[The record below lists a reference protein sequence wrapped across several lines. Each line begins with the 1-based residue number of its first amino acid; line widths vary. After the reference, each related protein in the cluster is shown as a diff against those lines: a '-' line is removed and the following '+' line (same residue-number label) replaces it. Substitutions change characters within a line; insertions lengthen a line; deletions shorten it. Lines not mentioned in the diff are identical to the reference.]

1 MITPPIDHNVNHIHE
16 VKQHRFVLALSLT
29 GVIFLAEVLGGL
41 WTGSLALLAD
51 SAHVFMDAFALGLSY
66 LALRA
71 AALPADDRHTYGYH
85 RLQILAALT
94 NGITLLFIAFEILRE
109 AWDRWQQP
117 RTIQAGPMLVI
128 AIVGLIVNV
137 IVAYVL
143 HEHDHD
149 DVNTRS
155 AFLHVLSDTL
165 ASVGVIGAGV
175 VILFTGWTWLDP
187 LVSALIGAL
196 IMVSAGRL
204 LKETVHIL
212 VEGMPDGMTASTVA
226 DAMRT
231 TPGVREVH
239 DLHVWTVAPGY
250 VALSAHVLLAD
261 QALSQTADVMTAL
274 KRTLREQFS
283 IEHTTIQFECT
294 TCGQD
299 LCLPAIG
306 APRME

>member
-1 MITPPIDHNVNHIHE
+1 MSEHHHTL
-16 VKQHRFVLALSLT
+16 KQNRFILSLSLT
-29 GVIFLAEVLGGL
+29 GIIFLAEVLGGL

-85 RLQILAALT
+85 RFQILAALT
-94 NGITLLFIAFEILRE
+94 NGITLLLIAFEILRE
-109 AWDRWQQP
+109 AWARWQTP
-117 RTIQAGPMLVI
+117 RPIQAGPMLII
-128 AIVGLIVNV
+128 AVVGLIVNV
-137 IVAYVL
+137 IVAYTL

-175 VILFTGWTWLDP
+175 IILFTGWTWLDP
-187 LVSALIGAL
+187 LISALIGVL
-196 IMVSAGRL
+196 ILVSAGRL

-212 VEGMPDGMTASTVA
+212 VEGMPDGMTASAVGE
-226 DAMRT
+226 AMRA
-231 TPGVREVH
+231 TPGVGEVH

-274 KRTLREQFS
+274 KHTLREQFG
-283 IEHTTIQFECT
+283 IEHTTIQFECV
-294 TCGQD
+294 TCGQNM
-299 LCLPAIG
+299 CLPAVG
-306 APRME
+306 APPLS